1 MAADVRVPLIHFSN
15 FADALCTLY
24 AVGLLGVEEANPLL
38 SWCFQYSETG
48 FLVFKFVFVT
58 FAVSYL
64 DAVITRSQRWLM
76 SAILSVLMITLCWH
90 AYGIVFLTATPSPG

>member
-1 MAADVRVPLIHFSN
+1 MAADHRVPLIHLCN

-58 FAVSYL
+58 FAVAYL
-64 DAVITRSQRWLM
+64 ESVIADAQRWLL
-76 SAILSVLMITLCWH
+76 SAVLSVLLITLCWH
-90 AYGIVFLTATPSPG
+90 AYGLVFLVATSSPG

>member
-1 MAADVRVPLIHFSN
+1 MAADYRVPLIHLCN

-24 AVGLLGVEEANPLL
+24 AVGLLGVEEANPFL

-48 FLVFKFVFVT
+48 FLMFKFVFVT

-64 DAVITRSQRWLM
+64 DDHLPERRKWIFN
-76 SAILSVLMITLCWH
+76 AILSVMLMVLCWH
-90 AYGIVFLTATPSPG
+90 AYGIFFLTATASPG